1 MREENANAVETGRD
15 GWTDGWRRAGWM
27 VGLREKERRGSG
39 DGVTFWQGQSFSL
52 DDGDG
57 AGFALMDL
65 LSMGMS
71 CISAWAHHAPVIN
84 QIMASV

>member
-1 MREENANAVETGRD
+1 
-15 GWTDGWRRAGWM
+15 M
-27 VGLREKERRGSG
+27 VGLGEKERRGSG
-39 DGVTFWQGQSFSL
+39 VGMTFRQGQGFSL
-52 DDGDG
+52 DDGNG

-71 CISAWAHHAPVIN
+71 CISAWVHHAPVIN

>member
-1 MREENANAVETGRD
+1 
-15 GWTDGWRRAGWM
+15 M
-27 VGLREKERRGSG
+27 VGLGEKERRGSG
-39 DGVTFWQGQSFSL
+39 VGMTFRQGQSFSL

-71 CISAWAHHAPVIN
+71 CISARAHHAPVIN

>member
-1 MREENANAVETGRD
+1 MDRWMEESWLD
-15 GWTDGWRRAGWM
+15 GWIKG
-27 VGLREKERRGSG
+27 ERDEGQVT
-39 DGVTFWQGQSFSL
+39 VTFWQGQSFSL